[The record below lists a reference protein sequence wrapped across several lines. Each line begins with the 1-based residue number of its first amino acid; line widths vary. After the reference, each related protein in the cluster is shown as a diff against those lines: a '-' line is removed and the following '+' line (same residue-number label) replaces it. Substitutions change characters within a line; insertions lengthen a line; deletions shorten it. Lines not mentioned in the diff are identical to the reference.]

1 MDGKGVFEEA
11 NALTR
16 YQGQFKDGLMHGLG
30 VYTKKDESVTKG
42 IWKNDQMEQIL
53 VYQNT
58 KAMKQHKNEL
68 DLLGEGPSV

>member
-1 MDGKGVFEEA
+1 MNGKGVYEEA

-16 YQGQFKDGLMHGLG
+16 YEGQFKDGLMHGLG
-30 VYTKKDESVTKG
+30 VYTKKDESVIKG
-42 IWKNDQMEQIL
+42 IWKNDKIEKII

-58 KAMKQHKNEL
+58 QAMNQHKKEL